1 MFRSILILIEV
12 GMPQMKKLFET
23 VSNKVSGTLNWL
35 TEDQY
40 IIDEIVESFIISILK
55 DKIEIWKAIYPS

>member
-23 VSNKVSGTLNWL
+23 VSNKVSGTL
-35 TEDQY
+35 
-40 IIDEIVESFIISILK
+40 K
-55 DKIEIWKAIYPS
+55 